1 MSWRVVI
8 TGNDTEHTNK
18 FTQWIWIYWYLS
30 RQPTGML
37 SEADSLIR
45 DAASEVLRLIQWV
58 KDNPHSPLQNDGIG
72 RIWLGEF
79 THKCLL
85 DFSLKIVS
93 FFSLSFFISYVVCP
107 LSSGLLDLNEM
118 NERNSS
124 ISQDG
129 ATTNFSPFLLWWT
142 QVVPL
147 GQDFSPRHCWHF
159 GLDKWLWGAASVSST
174 HYVPVAPSPPVI
186 VTKNVSCGAKLALL
200 EHQLLSV
207 LYVK

>member
-1 MSWRVVI
+1 MTQS
-8 TGNDTEHTNK
+8 TPTNSHTVNMN
-18 FTQWIWIYWYLS
+18 TLVLIEAAHWYAVRGRQFDQGCCFLS
-30 RQPTGML
+30 SQTHSVSEGQSSFSIAKWWHWQDMAWWL
-37 SEADSLIR
+37 SLHR
-45 DAASEVLRLIQWV
+45 NVCLTLVLRLCFI
-58 KDNPHSPLQNDGIG
+58 
-72 RIWLGEF
+72 
-79 THKCLL
+79 
-85 DFSLKIVS
+85 
-93 FFSLSFFISYVVCP
+93 FSLSFFISYILCP

-129 ATTNFSPFLLWWT
+129 AMTNFSPFLLWWT

-159 GLDKWLWGAASVSST
+159 GLDKCWLWGAASVSST
-174 HYVPVAPSPPVI
+174 HYVPVAPPPPVI